1 MKTIDIIKI
10 NVVILFTLAFL
21 VLLTVF
27 TIQYF
32 YWYNQA
38 EAGFTSE
45 AIKNYVKALRN
56 LRITIYVYT
65 ITQGMRFEL
74 WWILKKHSKKKQ
86 G

>member
-1 MKTIDIIKI
+1 MKTLDIIKI
-10 NVVILFTLAFL
+10 NAVILFTLAFL

-32 YWYNQA
+32 YWYNRVN
-38 EAGFTSE
+38 FTLE
-45 AIKNYVKALRN
+45 AIKNYTRALKS

-65 ITQGMRFEL
+65 IIQGMRFEL

>member
-32 YWYNQA
+32 YWYNQVN
-38 EAGFTSE
+38 FTSE
-45 AIKNYVKALRN
+45 AIKNYTRALRN

-65 ITQGMRFEL
+65 IIQGMRFEL